1 MGHRTVETDPHVQA
15 AQPGIV
21 RQEVGRGLVKV
32 PVDQVTP
39 TTVHV
44 VHSSLRSPVVY
55 PREAGAY
62 A

>member
-1 MGHRTVETDPHVQA
+1 MNEADPHVQA

-21 RQEVGRGLVKV
+21 RQEVGRRLVEV

-39 TTVHV
+39 TTVHA